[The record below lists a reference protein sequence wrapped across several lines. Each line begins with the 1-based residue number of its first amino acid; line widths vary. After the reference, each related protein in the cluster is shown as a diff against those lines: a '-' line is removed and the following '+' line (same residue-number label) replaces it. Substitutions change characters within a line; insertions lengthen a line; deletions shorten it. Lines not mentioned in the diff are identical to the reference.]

1 MIGDIVNYVISN
13 DIILSLIIIA
23 VVALCIY
30 SFSKH
35 KTLKDIV
42 IALLGII
49 AFILLLFK
57 KSNKGIDEK
66 IDKLEE
72 QKEQLK
78 DEMHKVDEEVKE
90 NKEQFDQV
98 MDERED
104 IETDLNQKL
113 EDAQKIEPKPI
124 ESDQDILDAFDFA
137 ADVAKKKKKA
147 K

>member
-1 MIGDIVNYVISN
+1 MIGNIINYVISN

-23 VVALCIY
+23 VIALCIY

-35 KTLKDIV
+35 KNLKDIA
-42 IALLGII
+42 IALLGVI

-57 KSNKGIDEK
+57 KSNKNIDQ
-66 IDKLEE
+66 LEE

-78 DEMHKVDEEVKE
+78 DDMNKVDEEVKE
-90 NKEQFDQV
+90 NKDQFDQV